1 MNTATRARRLGGDA
15 LARDTIVPPV
25 TGHPPKDC
33 SLAVKLDPRAPDG
46 LTIHSYERG
55 PRSAATSG
63 QSIAINHERNC
74 HGATSLA
81 TVAEEFVCTHEHYLT
96 S

>member
-1 MNTATRARRLGGDA
+1 VKTATRALGGDA
-15 LARDTIVPPV
+15 SARDTIVPPV
-25 TGHPPKDC
+25 PGHSPKDC

-46 LTIHSYERG
+46 LTVHSYERG
-55 PRSAATSG
+55 SRSAAISW
-63 QSIAINHERNC
+63 QSIAITHQRNS

-81 TVAEEFVCTHEHYLT
+81 TVAKGVSLHHEHYLT